1 VNFVDVRAF
10 FIALFIGALVGVERT
25 QHRQN
30 EPKSSAGLRTFILV
44 AELGA
49 LTAWVSRTLES
60 SALFIAGLVCV
71 TIVLTAGDIV
81 GRRHTDESAGMTT
94 EIAAAV
100 VYVLG
105 GLTVLGYALLAV
117 AMAIV
122 TAALLALKSTLHE
135 GVRHISRDD
144 LMATLRLLFASFI
157 VLPLLPDHAVDPW
170 GALNPYK
177 LWLLVILIS
186 GMSMVGYVAGRIA
199 GPDRGTLLAA
209 FFGGIASSTAV
220 TLTFARQ
227 SREQPELSK
236 ALVTGTLLAWTVMF
250 ARVIVLVGV
259 LAGALKWSLI
269 PTVLVPMGAMG
280 LAGAAAAAF
289 SLYGHK
295 TEPSPKAGDL
305 GMRNPFRLM
314 AATKFAL
321 LFAAVLLASK
331 IAQHYWPATGLYY
344 IAAIAGSTDVDT
356 VTLSFLGMFG
366 HGDIVARMVANGM
379 VIAAMANT
387 LVKLGL
393 MAVLGNRTVARL
405 LIPGTLA
412 IVATGAAM
420 LVVFPA

>member
-1 VNFVDVRAF
+1 VNISDARAF

-25 QHRQN
+25 QHRQD

-49 LTAWVSRTLES
+49 LTAWISRVLGS

-71 TIVLTAGDIV
+71 TAVLTAGDVV
-81 GRRHTDESAGMTT
+81 GRRHTEESAGMTT
-94 EIAAAV
+94 EIAGAV
-100 VYVLG
+100 VFVLG
-105 GLTVLGYALLAV
+105 GLTVLGYALLGV

-122 TAALLALKSTLHE
+122 TAALLAMKSALHE
-135 GVRHISRDD
+135 GVRHISRAD
-144 LMATLRLLFASFI
+144 LMATLRLLFAAFI
-157 VLPLLPDHAVDPW
+157 VLPLLPDHPVDPW

-227 SREQPELSK
+227 SRDQPELSK
-236 ALVTGTLLAWTVMF
+236 ALVTGSLLAWTVMF

-269 PTVLVPMGAMG
+269 PTVMVPMGAMG

-289 SLYGHK
+289 ALYGHK
-295 TEPSPKAGDL
+295 NEPSPKAGDL
-305 GMRNPFRLM
+305 GMRNPFRLT
-314 AATKFAL
+314 AAIKFAL
-321 LFAAVLLASK
+321 LFAAVLLASRL
-331 IAQHYWPATGLYY
+331 AQNYWPATGLYY
-344 IAAIAGSTDVDT
+344 ISGIAGSTDVDT
-356 VTLSFLGMFG
+356 VTLSLLGMFS
-366 HGDIVARMVANGM
+366 HGDIAARVVADGM
-379 VIAAMANT
+379 VIAAIANT
-387 LVKLGL
+387 VVKLGL
-393 MAVLGNRTVARL
+393 MAVLGSRTVARAL
-405 LIPGTLA
+405 VPGTLA
-412 IVATGAAM
+412 IVATGIGM
-420 LVVFPA
+420 LVLFPA